1 MLQEEEFYSNFNMQ
15 DLTDPD
21 YMFEIKNLGE
31 YHAFY
36 LESYIIHLVD
46 ILENF
51 RKNCL
56 DIYHIY
62 QKDPANF
69 FSAPGL
75 AWQDALKKTK
85 VELEILI
92 CMISY

>member
-1 MLQEEEFYSNFNMQ
+1 MQ

-36 LESYIIHLVD
+36 LESYIIHLAD
-46 ILENF
+46 ISENF

-69 FSAPGL
+69 FSASGL
-75 AWQDALKKTK
+75 AWQDALKETK

-92 CMISY
+92 YMISY